1 MKLTITRQ
9 RVVMTALAM
18 TMVAALVR
26 AFMPQPVAV
35 ELAAVTRG
43 PLRVTIDEDGRTRI
57 KERYVV
63 SSPLAGRLGRVTLK
77 AGDPVEAGETVLC
90 AIEPGEPEPLD
101 VRSRAQA
108 EARIKAAEAGREQA
122 VANLER
128 ARAADGLAVHEV
140 ERVKGLVNTAA
151 VSRQD
156 FDTAEH
162 RATIAREEMR
172 AAGFALKIA
181 DFELEQARAALLH
194 AQSSEGAEHG
204 AHFEIRSPVNGRVL
218 RVLQESA
225 TVVAPGTKLVELG
238 DPADLEI
245 EIDVL
250 STDAVRIRPGARVLI
265 EHWGGDVPLEA
276 RVRLVEPAAFTKVSA
291 LGVEEQRVWV
301 IADFTGPADGRRTI
315 GDAFRIEARI
325 VVDESD
331 RVLQVPAGAVFR
343 QGDGW
348 AAFAARDGRAALRP
362 LRIGR
367 RNDAAIEVLDGLTEG
382 ETVILHPSD
391 KIAEGVR
398 IRARK

>member
-1 MKLTITRQ
+1 M
-9 RVVMTALAM
+9 
-18 TMVAALVR
+18 
-26 AFMPQPVAV
+26 
-35 ELAAVTRG
+35 AAVTRG
-43 PLRVTIDEDGRTRI
+43 PLRVTIDEDGRTRV

-63 SSPLAGRLGRVTLK
+63 SSPLSGRLGRVTLK
-77 AGDPVEAGETVLC
+77 AGDSVEAGKTVLC

-122 VANLER
+122 VANLDR
-128 ARAADGLAVHEV
+128 ARAADGLAVHEA

-194 AQSSEGAEHG
+194 AQSSEGAEGG

-225 TVVAPGTKLVELG
+225 TVVAPGMKLVELG
-238 DPADLEI
+238 DTADLEI

-301 IADFTGPADGRRTI
+301 IADFTDPADGRRTI

-331 RVLQVPAGAVFR
+331 SALQVPAGAVFR
-343 QGDGW
+343 QGEGW

-382 ETVILHPSD
+382 DTVILHPSD
-391 KIAEGVR
+391 KIADGVR